1 MRVAVY
7 YAPDPADPLWS
18 TACSWLG
25 RDAETGANVP
35 QPDVPGIAELTASPR
50 LYGFHCTLKPP
61 MRLATAYDAFRADVA
76 RVATS
81 LEPFD
86 MPRLE
91 VADLS
96 GFLAVR
102 EVEPCPALR
111 TVADACVAG
120 LDAHRMP
127 ADEAELARRRG
138 KGLPA
143 AQEAMLARWG
153 YPHVFEAW
161 FFHMTLTR
169 RLDERE
175 RRAVYPL
182 AENYFDAVSGIP
194 RRMTALSIFTQKE
207 IGAPFL
213 IAERVPFS
221 NTSAFLD
228 SKQAARLFSNENS

>member
-18 TACSWLG
+18 AACSWLG

-61 MRLATAYDAFRADVA
+61 MRLVTAYDAFRADVA
-76 RVATS
+76 RMAAS

-102 EVEPCPALR
+102 EAEPCPALR

-120 LDAHRMP
+120 LDAHRAP
-127 ADEAELARRRG
+127 ADETELARRRG
-138 KGLPA
+138 KELPA

-153 YPHVFEAW
+153 YPHVFETW

-169 RLDERE
+169 RLDEDEHRVVRPAAE
-175 RRAVYPL
+175 WHFAMILGQRRR
-182 AENYFDAVSGIP
+182 FS
-194 RRMTALSIFTQKE
+194 ALSVFTQAAP
-207 IGAPFL
+207 GRPFL
-213 IAERVPFS
+213 IAESFPFGGKA
-221 NTSAFLD
+221 NDET
-228 SKQAARLFSNENS
+228 